1 MTQVSLWDAN
11 HTSLVDKKLSQ
22 RIAHIL
28 IFSYIILLNCPTIL
42 VVIIFFF
49 NIYAFSNFA
58 QFWYLVIAI
67 CSNCVRDFFLFERLG
82 VFISWQYDFLCFY
95 SLKIWDLICVLLP
108 SQVDVWLFDG
118 PTGLLANYSML
129 VAHPFN
135 PQTNF
140 YLQSFKASNSI
151 MQTFRPKLNKWW
163 NYYKLKSKPS
173 FTTNSMFIEW
183 YIIVGG
189 ILWSFKNYLLS

>member
-1 MTQVSLWDAN
+1 MRCKPYFYG
-11 HTSLVDKKLSQ
+11 VDEKLSQ
-22 RIAHIL
+22 WIVHIF
-28 IFSYIILLNCPTIL
+28 IFSYIILLNCPTVL

-82 VFISWQYDFLCFY
+82 VFIFWQYDFLCFY

-118 PTGLLANYSML
+118 PTGLLANFSML
-129 VAHPFN
+129 VAHPLIHK
-135 PQTNF
+135 QTF
-140 YLQSFKASNSI
+140 IFKAL
-151 MQTFRPKLNKWW
+151 KLPTRSC
-163 NYYKLKSKPS
+163 KLSVQS
-173 FTTNSMFIEW
+173 
-183 YIIVGG
+183 
-189 ILWSFKNYLLS
+189 